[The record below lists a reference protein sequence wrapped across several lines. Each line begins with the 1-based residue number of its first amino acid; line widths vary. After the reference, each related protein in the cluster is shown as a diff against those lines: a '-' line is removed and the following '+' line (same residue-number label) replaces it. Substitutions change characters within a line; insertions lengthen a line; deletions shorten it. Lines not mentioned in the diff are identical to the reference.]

1 MAVSDPTRVNFPTA
15 AWRLLKTPA
24 APGPWNMAVDEAVLE
39 AVGRGDALPTLRLYA
54 WEPACLSLGHGQPF
68 ADADHTALEKND
80 WDIVRRITG
89 GRAILHTDELTY
101 AVITPPDEPRMEGDI
116 ITSYQRISKVLLA
129 ALESLA
135 LPVTA
140 TPHAQ
145 PDPAQAN
152 PVCFEIPSHYE
163 ITVDDK
169 KLIGSAQARRKEGV
183 LQHGTLPLTGDLAR
197 ITQALAFDT
206 EPARQDAADRL
217 TQKALT
223 VETALGRPISWDQAA
238 AAFENAFSS
247 ILSINFQESD
257 LTPTEQARAEAL
269 LIEKYASPAW
279 TQSK

>member
-1 MAVSDPTRVNFPTA
+1 MNFPAA
-15 AWRLLKTPA
+15 AWRLLKTPP

-39 AVGRGDALPTLRLYA
+39 AVGRGDTLLPTLRLYA
-54 WEPACLSLGHGQPF
+54 WEPACLSLGHSQPF
-68 ADADHTALEKND
+68 ADADRTALEENG

-101 AVITPPDEPRMEGDI
+101 AVITSPDEPRMEGDI
-116 ITSYQRISKVLLA
+116 ITSYERISKVLLA

-140 TPHAQ
+140 TPQAKI
-145 PDPAQAN
+145 DPTQAN

-169 KLIGSAQARRKEGV
+169 KLIGSAQARRKEGI

-197 ITQALAFDT
+197 ITHALAFDT
-206 EPARQDAADRL
+206 EQARQAAAARL

-223 VETALGRPISWDQAA
+223 VETALGRRVRWDEAA

-247 ILSINFQESD
+247 ILSIQFEESN

-269 LIEKYASPAW
+269 LIEKYTAPAW
-279 TQSK
+279 THKK